1 MISNKVLLLKIIE
14 SGARITLLHDRGL
27 SFSQIAL
34 LMDEL
39 TRDGCVE
46 MKDCR
51 PVLTEKGKNELQSNM
66 NSLYPRKKDQWILP
80 NENMYDIPI
89 SSDTIVLPRRSK
101 MI

>member
-14 SGARITLLHDRGL
+14 SRARITLLHDRGL

-39 TRDGCVE
+39 AKDGYVDVT
-46 MKDCR
+46 DCML
-51 PVLTEKGKNELQSNM
+51 VLTEKGKEELKANM
-66 NSLYPRKKDQWILP
+66 KSLYPRNKDQWILP

-89 SSDTIVLPRRSK
+89 SYDTIILPRKSK

>member
-1 MISNKVLLLKIIE
+1 MIANKVLLLKIIE
-14 SGARITLLHDRGL
+14 SGARITLLLDRGL

-39 TRDGCVE
+39 TRDGYVDA
-46 MKDCR
+46 KNCR
-51 PVLTEKGKNELQSNM
+51 LVLTDKGKKELQSNM
-66 NSLYPRKKDQWILP
+66 NSLFPRNKDQWILP

-89 SSDTIVLPRRSK
+89 SSDIIILPKLSK

>member
-1 MISNKVLLLKIIE
+1 MIPNKILLLKIIE

-34 LMDEL
+34 LIDEL
-39 TRDGCVE
+39 VNDGYVD
-46 MKDCR
+46 MTDCR
-51 PVLTEKGKNELQSNM
+51 PNLTEKGKEELKSNM

-80 NENMYDIPI
+80 NENMYNIPI
-89 SSDTIVLPRRSK
+89 SSDTIILPRRSK